1 MIKLALLGF
10 GTVGKGTFSILENKK
25 EEIKN
30 ILGEEVVVSKILKR
44 NLDFK
49 TDISKELFTDN
60 IEDII
65 NDKDIK
71 LVCEMTGDKISSYN
85 YIKLSLVNK
94 KHVVTANKA
103 VVSEYF
109 EEFLNLAREN
119 NVKFLYESSVA
130 GSIPIIEPLK
140 KQSVINDIVKVRGI
154 LNGTSNYILHKMTS
168 EGLDYKEVLKDA
180 QDKGYAE
187 ADPTD
192 DVEGLDALRKLRI
205 LSTIAF
211 KSSIY
216 NNDIEHFGLSSIS
229 KNDIDYLKEKE
240 YKVKLVAESYK
251 ENDKYMSIVE
261 PVILGEEDK
270 LYNIL
275 NAENSVEIVGENYRS
290 LTFTGEGAG
299 MYPTGNAVVT
309 DIIDALIGE
318 VYPVVINRELLN
330 NNDDYK
336 AVYYL
341 RVEKDINLDNI
352 SDEIEIYNDKKII
365 KTKKIKRK
373 DLISSLEKLEDKN
386 YFFARYN

>member
-229 KNDIDYLKEKE
+229 KNDIDYLKENE

-251 ENDKYMSIVE
+251 ENDRYMSIVE

-275 NAENSVEIVGENYRS
+275 NAENSVEIVGENYSS

>member
-85 YIKLSLVNK
+85 YIKLALINK

-103 VVSEYF
+103 VVSEHF

-275 NAENSVEIVGENYRS
+275 NAENSVEIVGENYSS

>member
-85 YIKLSLVNK
+85 YIKLALINK

-103 VVSEYF
+103 VVSEHF

-140 KQSVINDIVKVRGI
+140 KQSVINDIVKVSGI

-216 NNDIEHFGLSSIS
+216 NNDIKHFGLSSIS
-229 KNDIDYLKEKE
+229 KNDIEYLKEKE

-275 NAENSVEIVGENYRS
+275 NAENSVEIVGENYSS

-309 DIIDALIGE
+309 DIIDALLGE
-318 VYPVVINRELLN
+318 VYPVIINRELLN

-373 DLISSLEKLEDKN
+373 DLISSLEKLEDNN

>member
-85 YIKLSLVNK
+85 YIKLALVNK

-229 KNDIDYLKEKE
+229 KNDIDYLKENE

-275 NAENSVEIVGENYRS
+275 NAENSVEIVGENYSS

>member
-85 YIKLSLVNK
+85 YIKLALVNK

-275 NAENSVEIVGENYRS
+275 NAENSVEIVGENYSS

>member
-85 YIKLSLVNK
+85 YIKLALVNK

-140 KQSVINDIVKVRGI
+140 KQSVINDIIKVRGI

-229 KNDIDYLKEKE
+229 KNDIDYLKENE

-275 NAENSVEIVGENYRS
+275 NAENSVEIVGENYSS

>member
-85 YIKLSLVNK
+85 YIKLSLINK

-168 EGLDYKEVLKDA
+168 EGLNYKEVLKDA

-229 KNDIDYLKEKE
+229 KNDIDYLKENE

-251 ENDKYMSIVE
+251 ENDRYMSIVE

>member
-85 YIKLSLVNK
+85 YIKLALVNK

-168 EGLDYKEVLKDA
+168 EGLNYKEVLKDA

-275 NAENSVEIVGENYRS
+275 NAENSVEIVGENYSS

>member
-275 NAENSVEIVGENYRS
+275 NAENSVEIVGENYSS

>member
-85 YIKLSLVNK
+85 YIKLSLINK

-168 EGLDYKEVLKDA
+168 EGLNYKEVLKDA

-275 NAENSVEIVGENYRS
+275 NAENSVEIVGENYSS

>member
-85 YIKLSLVNK
+85 YIKLALVNK

-168 EGLDYKEVLKDA
+168 EGLNYKEVLKDA

-229 KNDIDYLKEKE
+229 KNDIDYLKENE

-251 ENDKYMSIVE
+251 ENDRYMSIVE

>member
-85 YIKLSLVNK
+85 YIKLALVNK

-275 NAENSVEIVGENYRS
+275 NAENSVEIVGENYSS
-290 LTFTGEGAG
+290 LIFTGEGAG

>member
-85 YIKLSLVNK
+85 YIKLALINK

-103 VVSEYF
+103 VVSEHF

-229 KNDIDYLKEKE
+229 KNDIEYLKEKE

-275 NAENSVEIVGENYRS
+275 NAENSVEIVGENYSS

-309 DIIDALIGE
+309 DIIDALLGE
-318 VYPVVINRELLN
+318 VYPVIINRELLN

-373 DLISSLEKLEDKN
+373 DLISSLEKLEDNN

>member
-85 YIKLSLVNK
+85 YIKLALVNK

-103 VVSEYF
+103 VVSEHF

-275 NAENSVEIVGENYRS
+275 NAENSVEIVGENYSS